1 MHQVVSTVEPWTPLK
16 WTLLKILTVL
26 ILFIVVN
33 NLLDIRLAL
42 QVIHDTRVWL
52 AFPTSIQQRK
62 SSENVALLCST
73 AQFHSTTPTRNVP
86 LSLKHLAIKD
96 KMMISY

>member
-62 SSENVALLCST
+62 ALKTSPCCVQQPNFT
-73 AQFHSTTPTRNVP
+73 VP
-86 LSLKHLAIKD
+86 HPQE
-96 KMMISY
+96 MYP